1 MLGCTDGV
9 EVSVTVSIC
18 GTVLPSVSPA
28 LVSDTTSDISVP
40 SACSFLCS
48 GTPLFSG
55 LLHSTECKD
64 NSSESVF
71 VTASLE
77 TVSAATPLSS
87 ICVCEV
93 CANGMSTIDEASSL
107 LPSSVSFSIS
117 FLAVLVTRLAVTA
130 AGVVVCNLEYWP
142 NPPSPPRSFKS
153 LPCASMLSA
162 VDSKISKNAK
172 KTSSVVSLSTAIK
185 RSQSS
190 LFLMALPTWR
200 CIAFCFTS
208 WRTTWSSF
216 TFERIE
222 C

>member
-18 GTVLPSVSPA
+18 GTALPSVSPS
-28 LVSDTTSDISVP
+28 LVSDTTSDISVQ
-40 SACSFLCS
+40 STGTFLCS

-55 LLHSTECKD
+55 SLHSTECKD
-64 NSSESVF
+64 NSSKFF

-77 TVSAATPLSS
+77 AVSAPTPLSS
-87 ICVCEV
+87 ICACEV
-93 CANGMSTIDEASSL
+93 CANGMPTTDETSSL
-107 LPSSVSFSIS
+107 SPSSVSFSIS

-130 AGVVVCNLEYWP
+130 AGVAVCNLEYWP

-172 KTSSVVSLSTAIK
+172 KTSSVVSLSTAMK

-190 LFLMALPTWR
+190 FFLMALPTWR